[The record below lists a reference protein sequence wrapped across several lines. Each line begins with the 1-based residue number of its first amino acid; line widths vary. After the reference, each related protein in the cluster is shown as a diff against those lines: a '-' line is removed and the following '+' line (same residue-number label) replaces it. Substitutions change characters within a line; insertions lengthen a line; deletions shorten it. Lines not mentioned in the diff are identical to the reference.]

1 MNCKKVNTLIA
12 FFGLVGCAEAWIPL
26 KNTPLLQGSFR
37 IVATG
42 NLLSQSLDNDQKKGF
57 LEMISPY
64 ETKIPQELRDEIY
77 AAEANT
83 PAAKERGQ
91 RLALYV
97 VITFAGIMSAFFNA
111 FMTELRSNGP
121 DGNGIDLTEAG
132 FGWVVNNPLL
142 SFLLLNKI
150 GGGLSLLVGGC
161 SGLLAEAEL
170 DTKRINAEK
179 IYEELERRRQA
190 KMTKTQMSS
199 SKKKRRPGKESK
211 RLVALSEVVSSQ
223 LIDKRTT
230 DQDSTDAEF
239 EASLDVWPEVEENK
253 DFGFIGSIKSLYGQ
267 ADALAAS
274 QALLLNKKLED
285 AGVVE
290 KITDETGLK
299 VIGKEEAYILARK
312 KVEGEEK

>member
-1 MNCKKVNTLIA
+1 M
-12 FFGLVGCAEAWIPL
+12 
-26 KNTPLLQGSFR
+26 
-37 IVATG
+37 
-42 NLLSQSLDNDQKKGF
+42 SQSHDNDEKKGF

-64 ETKIPQELRDEIY
+64 ETKIPPELRDEIY

-91 RLALYV
+91 RVALYV
-97 VITFAGIMSAFFNA
+97 LLSIVGIMSAFFNA
-111 FMTELRSNGP
+111 FVTELRSNGP
-121 DGNGIDLTEAG
+121 DGNGIDLTEEG
-132 FGWVVNNPLL
+132 FDWVVNNPLF

-150 GGGLSLLVGGC
+150 GGGLSLLGGAC

-179 IYEELERRRQA
+179 IYEELERRRQVRTT
-190 KMTKTQMSS
+190 TKTQLSS
-199 SKKKRRPGKESK
+199 SKKKRRPGKEAK
-211 RLVALSEVVSSQ
+211 RLVALSEVVSSHLNYQ
-223 LIDKRTT
+223 RTNDQDEPDFKASPNVTSET
-230 DQDSTDAEF
+230 DQDEVDF
-239 EASLDVWPEVEENK
+239 EAPQNIRPETDENK
-253 DFGFIGSIKSLYGQ
+253 DKGFIGSIKSLYDQ

-299 VIGKEEAYILARK
+299 VIGKEEASRLAK
-312 KVEGEEK
+312 GKVDVLIDEVTID